1 MIYSYFHRSLN
12 TITGVYY
19 ERRGCIMSISDICR
33 TITSLQMK
41 ENPVMN
47 FD

>member
-1 MIYSYFHRSLN
+1 
-12 TITGVYY
+12 
-19 ERRGCIMSISDICR
+19 MSISDICR

-47 FD
+47 FDGLRLPLLVIAGEGM